1 MGHDNCSLPLSDL
14 GEILLNR
21 PLRLIINRAGRLIK
35 NNDGAVFE
43 NCSRKA

>member
-1 MGHDNCSLPLSDL
+1 MGHDKCSFPLRDL

-35 NNDGAVFE
+35 NNDGAVFK